1 MRFHTK
7 DFVRGLLT
15 RVLYTGKIAYYG
27 KGRKRKIES
36 VYPGRHPA
44 LISDETFQ
52 ALTDL
57 RKTVGKHPSKMHGKD
72 ARVCPLTG
80 ILFAQ
85 VVVGQCVELLG
96 NMLALLKARKPNWLL
111 LIGKS

>member
-57 RKTVGKHPSKMHGKD
+57 RKTVENIHQRCMVKMHESV
-72 ARVCPLTG
+72 R
-80 ILFAQ
+80 
-85 VVVGQCVELLG
+85 
-96 NMLALLKARKPNWLL
+96 
-111 LIGKS
+111 